1 MSLLEKLVPA
11 QANNDYRGSPV
22 ALWTFCLL
30 AAVIAGRSLI
40 HFLKADSGVN
50 SIATIVLFSGDP
62 DPNRVIYLFS
72 SLWGTQ
78 QVIMAMIYAVVL
90 LRYRNLVPLMYLLLG
105 VEVVFRM
112 IAGTLHPLT
121 EEYYLRPPPGK
132 IGNLPLLGLS
142 VVMLFLSLRTPRT
155 RNPARSGDEPD
166 ATSES

>member
-1 MSLLEKLVPA
+1 MSMLEQLVPA
-11 QANNDYRGSPV
+11 RANNDYRGSPV

-30 AAVIAGRSLI
+30 AIVITGRSLI
-40 HFLKADSGVN
+40 HFLKPDSGVN

-78 QVIMAMIYAVVL
+78 QVIMAMLYAVVL

-121 EEYYLRPPPGK
+121 EEYYLRTPPGK
-132 IGNLPLLGLS
+132 VGNLPLLGLS
-142 VVMLFLSLRTPRT
+142 VLMLFLSLRT
-155 RNPARSGDEPD
+155 RNAARSGDGPSQ
-166 ATSES
+166 TSES